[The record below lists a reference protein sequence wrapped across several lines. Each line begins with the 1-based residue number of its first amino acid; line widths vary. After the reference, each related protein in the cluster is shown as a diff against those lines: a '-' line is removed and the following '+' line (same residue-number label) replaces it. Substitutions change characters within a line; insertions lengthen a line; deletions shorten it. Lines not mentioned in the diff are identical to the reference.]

1 MVSAKTI
8 FAYILYALLAT
19 AFFMVLLFPGRT
31 VTAYMNRRLAAI
43 DPLLSMEAASVRLS
57 LPPGIKMSGVDFHH
71 GSLRLFHCE
80 DARMSAVLGSILKSE
95 KRIRFQ
101 TRLADG
107 EISGHAALAM
117 NGPAKRLRA
126 EADLAGIRLDR
137 LDALKAID
145 RFGLSGT
152 LGGHLTLDGA
162 GTPAAVT
169 NGKLATTGLR
179 IALKEPIYGIAQLAV
194 DPAVTEFSIK
204 RSRLQIKALAFG
216 GPMIE
221 GKIDGTIQL
230 RTPFSKSRLN
240 LSGNAKPQPELFAR
254 LQETLP
260 EGLVNPR
267 TLGTRGL
274 SFRLR
279 GSVDDPKVSTR

>member
-31 VTAYMNRRLAAI
+31 VTAYMNRRLAAM
-43 DPLLSMEAASVRLS
+43 DPLLSMEADSVRLS

-71 GSLRLFHCE
+71 GNLHLFHCE
-80 DARMSAVLGSILKSE
+80 DARVSAVLGSILKSE

-101 TRLADG
+101 ARLAGG

-117 NGPAKRLRA
+117 NGPAERLRA
-126 EADLAGIRLDR
+126 EADLDGVRLDR

-152 LGGHLTLDGA
+152 LKGHLTLDGG
-162 GTPAAVT
+162 GTPAALT
-169 NGKLATTGLR
+169 NGKLAAAGLR
-179 IALKEPIYGIAQLAV
+179 IALKKPIYGIAELTV
-194 DPAVTEFSIK
+194 DPADAEFSIK
-204 RSRLQIKALAFG
+204 RSRLQIKSLAFG
-216 GPMIE
+216 GTMVE
-221 GKIDGTIQL
+221 GKINGSIAI
-230 RTPFSKSRLN
+230 RTPFGKSRLN
-240 LSGNAKPQPELFAR
+240 LSGNVKPQPELFAR

-260 EGLVNPR
+260 GGLVNPR

-279 GSVDDPKVSTR
+279 GSADDPKVSTR